1 MGALRCTNWIAIVDD
16 DSSVRTAIHGVLRSA
31 GFKAIPFAS
40 GEDFLAADQVG
51 NPVCVITDI
60 KMPGMSG
67 FDLQQRLANDG
78 NRVPVI
84 FISSHGTEKT
94 RARALEAGAI
104 GFLDKPFDDEALLEL
119 VRLAVA

>member
-1 MGALRCTNWIAIVDD
+1 MGALRCTGWIAIVDD

-40 GEDFLAADQVG
+40 GEDFLAADQVDH
-51 NPVCVITDI
+51 PVCVITDI

-67 FDLQQRLANDG
+67 FDLQERLANDG
-78 NRVPVI
+78 NEVPLI
-84 FISSHGTEKT
+84 FISSHGNEKT

-119 VRLAVA
+119 VHRAVA